1 MRIASKIATLL
12 GVSTLLFST
21 PASAADTFGSKDTIS
36 VLGMST
42 TGNNFYFWT
51 TSTAHTCGGS
61 SSTKWF
67 IDVADVGD
75 ESMEKLAEMA
85 FLSGLNV
92 GMTYTC
98 NGSLAQVSYIKV
110 YR

>member
-1 MRIASKIATLL
+1 MRTSSKIATLFGL
-12 GVSTLLFST
+12 SAALFAS
-21 PASAADTFGSKDTIS
+21 PASAADTFGAKDTVS

-51 TSTAHTCGGS
+51 DSTAHSCGGS
-61 SSTKWF
+61 TSKKWF
-67 IDVADVGD
+67 IDIADVGD
-75 ESMEKLAEMA
+75 QSMEKLTEMA
-85 FLSGLNV
+85 FLSGLRV

-98 NGSLAQVSYIKV
+98 SGTTAVVSYIKV